1 MILFPVSQV
10 SDSGKPRLA
19 ASSWVFLR
27 VIGNSQYK
35 PVVSPLEIFIVMV
48 TDTFPGGPIGRIYA
62 ADRDPNDV
70 LSFTQKLQPKSM
82 FKINRQDGTVV
93 ALPGL
98 EPGRYTVQPLTH
110 TRLTVL
116 HKVKRTFKTSCM
128 KTLAFFSCRY
138 QINATVSDGRFAVI
152 ADVSVQVEQ
161 VTDVLLRSALSL
173 RFSSLSPEDL
183 LGRYLR
189 QIKLI
194 LRGLAGWK
202 WSPGQQDPLHIISLK
217 PVSGT
222 SGVDLLLAMER
233 PETPGSGRIGGFY
246 SQQELTVKL
255 EEAAERGLIRGVL
268 AGAVAVGSTCSG
280 ELECGDSLVCEQKLV
295 MEEGSP
301 LSYSTERVSFVSLVF
316 STTEACTCPGEIII
330 LLILK
335 IKLNV

>member
-1 MILFPVSQV
+1 MKAL
-10 SDSGKPRLA
+10 L
-19 ASSWVFLR
+19 SS
-27 VIGNSQYK
+27 
-35 PVVSPLEIFIVMV
+35 
-48 TDTFPGGPIGRIYA
+48 
-62 ADRDPNDV
+62 
-70 LSFTQKLQPKSM
+70 
-82 FKINRQDGTVV
+82 
-93 ALPGL
+93 
-98 EPGRYTVQPLTH
+98 
-110 TRLTVL
+110 
-116 HKVKRTFKTSCM
+116 
-128 KTLAFFSCRY
+128 SCRY

-161 VTDVLLRSALSL
+161 VTDVLLRSALTL

-233 PETPGSGRIGGFY
+233 PETPGSDRIGGFY

-268 AGAVAVGSTCSG
+268 AGAVAVGTACSG

-301 LSYSTERVSFVSLVF
+301 LTYSTERVSLVSLAF
-316 STTEACTCPGEIII
+316 STTEACTCPGEII
-330 LLILK
+330 LLFL
-335 IKLNV
+335 IKDSTERLEFFFFLLVMLLLL

>member
-1 MILFPVSQV
+1 MFSVSQV

-35 PVVSPLEIFIVMV
+35 PVVSPLEIFIVMA
-48 TDTFPGGPIGRIYA
+48 TDTFPGGPIGQIYA
-62 ADRDPNDV
+62 TDRDPNDV

-82 FKINRQDGTVV
+82 FEINRQDGTVV
-93 ALPGL
+93 AVPGL
-98 EPGRYTVQPLTH
+98 EPGRYTIQPPTY
-110 TRLTVL
+110 TRLTVV
-116 HKVKRTFKTSCM
+116 HKVKSTFKTSCM
-128 KTLAFFSCRY
+128 ITLVFSSRRY

-161 VTDVLLRSALSL
+161 VTDVLLRNALTL

-189 QIKLI
+189 QLKLI

-202 WSPGQQDPLHIISLK
+202 WSPGQQDPLHIISVK

-233 PETPGSGRIGGFY
+233 PETPGSDRIGGFY

-280 ELECGDSLVCEQKLV
+280 ELECGDSLVCELKLV
-295 MEEGSP
+295 MEEGKP
-301 LSYSTERVSFVSLVF
+301 LTYSTERLSLVSLVL
-316 STTEACTCPGEIII
+316 STTEACTCPGEIMHSSII
-330 LLILK
+330 RLK
-335 IKLNV
+335 